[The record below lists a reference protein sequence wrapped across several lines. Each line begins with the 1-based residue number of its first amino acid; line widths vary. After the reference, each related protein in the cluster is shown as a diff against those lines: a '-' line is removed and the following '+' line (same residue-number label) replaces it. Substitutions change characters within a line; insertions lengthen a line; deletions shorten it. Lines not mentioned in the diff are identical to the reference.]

1 MKSIL
6 IGTLA
11 AILAAG
17 AQSNEAE
24 RQLKAA
30 MNAEL
35 VNGDL
40 KAAIKQYGEIA
51 AKYKTDRAVAAM
63 ALVRMAEAYKKLGDA
78 ESRKVYERV
87 LREFSDQKE
96 ATALARAGIAAAT
109 TGSAGVVSR
118 QVWTGPTVWTD
129 GSISPD
135 GRFVSF
141 GATEDL
147 RIHEI
152 ATGID
157 RRITTTSTRAGD
169 YAEESVISRDGKQV
183 AYAWFN

>member
-11 AILAAG
+11 AILVAG

-40 KAAIKQYGEIA
+40 KTAIKQYGEIA
-51 AKYKTDRAVAAM
+51 AKHKNDRAVAAM
-63 ALVRMAEAYKKLGDA
+63 ALVRMAEAYHKLGDA

-87 LREFSDQKE
+87 LRE
-96 ATALARAGIAAAT
+96 
-109 TGSAGVVSR
+109 
-118 QVWTGPTVWTD
+118 
-129 GSISPD
+129 
-135 GRFVSF
+135 
-141 GATEDL
+141 
-147 RIHEI
+147 
-152 ATGID
+152 
-157 RRITTTSTRAGD
+157 
-169 YAEESVISRDGKQV
+169 
-183 AYAWFN
+183 